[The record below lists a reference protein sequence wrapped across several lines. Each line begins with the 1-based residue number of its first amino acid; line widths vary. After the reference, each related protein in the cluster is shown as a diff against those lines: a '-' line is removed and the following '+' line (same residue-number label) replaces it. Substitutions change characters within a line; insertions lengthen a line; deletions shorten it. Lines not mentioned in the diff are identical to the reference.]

1 LSTLLKT
8 SLSGDKE
15 LNAKFAIVYTWDYW
29 RTFAPFVSAR
39 LLASGNPGCTR
50 RRLTE
55 AHRMDRDPL

>member
-39 LLASGNPGCTR
+39 LLASGIQVARG
-50 RRLTE
+50 
-55 AHRMDRDPL
+55 AG